1 MIYVA
6 GAELASRTVLPPGP
20 HALDP
25 SGTGTAP
32 LTVTATSEQ
41 PSKAP
46 EGPKDGGT
54 AIAVTRGTGQGRAEP
69 PSRAVGSPRKI
80 THGLRTHSPHSFPS
94 LELVLKSCQK
104 ITHDLSMTLGKCLR
118 LPNVSACGTKAAP
131 TAAAQ
136 GGFLLSLV
144 RMQPNLS
151 KVRHRVGT
159 QLGYGGFGAAG
170 SHHSQPGG
178 AVQG

>member
-1 MIYVA
+1 MWLVLSWHRTLCSLLDRTPSIQ
-6 GAELASRTVLPPGP
+6 AELEQLHWLSQPRVSSPAKPQRDQRMVALP
-20 HALDP
+20 LL
-25 SGTGTAP
+25 S
-32 LTVTATSEQ
+32 
-41 PSKAP
+41 P
-46 EGPKDGGT
+46 E
-54 AIAVTRGTGQGRAEP
+54 GQGRAEP
-69 PSRAVGSPRKI
+69 PSRAAGSPRKI

-104 ITHDLSMTLGKCLR
+104 IIHDLSMILGKCLR
-118 LPNVSACGTKAAP
+118 LPNISACGTKAAP

-159 QLGYGGFGAAG
+159 QLRYGGFGAAG